1 MEYKNIILDDSIL
14 DIDSW
19 FPQEA
24 IDEIVEI
31 IKTYANTSIENY
43 SQMNK
48 GYKLDVCYKNT
59 YKESATRRQGYLR
72 DIPKFVDYQLAGG
85 QVA

>member
-48 GYKLDVCYKNT
+48 GYKLDDT
-59 YKESATRRQGYLR
+59 YKESATRRQGYLS

>member
-24 IDEIVEI
+24 IDEIVNI
-31 IKTYANTSIENY
+31 IKTHANTSIENH
-43 SQMNK
+43 SQMTK
-48 GYKLDVCYKNT
+48 RYKLDDFYKNT
-59 YKESATRRQGYLR
+59 YKESATRRQEYLS
-72 DIPKFVDYQLAGG
+72 DIPRFVDYQLVGG

>member
-1 MEYKNIILDDSIL
+1 
-14 DIDSW
+14 
-19 FPQEA
+19 
-24 IDEIVEI
+24 
-31 IKTYANTSIENY
+31 
-43 SQMNK
+43 MNK

-59 YKESATRRQGYLR
+59 YKESATRRQGYLS